1 MKRIG
6 VVLAVVVLHQ
16 VHAEPA
22 AACGAVPYL
31 LSLLLPLEDAT
42 TVGVDAALIAS
53 VNMGGAFDF
62 ELRKADELDE
72 DAGADGVE
80 LDVECEAAEG
90 SKVCIAKPTT
100 LLEPNTNYVWRL
112 KSEGYQQVSPWRA
125 FATTDVASPVGETQI
140 DAQVVS
146 EHRTENVCGDYYTVD
161 LAIQVGELRGPT
173 VLHVPGRW
181 INLFEAQVLLTEGN
195 VKTELR
201 VLWPPPCFDIELVD
215 ATGQRNRVAA
225 LCTPSAHLDGGV
237 DGSTSTD
244 QSDGVDTKSATTSDE
259 ISDTKQD
266 GGSGGRD
273 DDGPLRGI
281 SQTRNG
287 CTIAATSG
295 TKTTS
300 GSQGTLGWLSA
311 LGIAVGTVLRRRVKH
326 RVTAAGT

>member
-22 AACGAVPYL
+22 AACGATPYL
-31 LSLLLPLEDAT
+31 LSPLLPLEDAT
-42 TVGVDAALIAS
+42 RVGVDAALIAS

-80 LDVECEAAEG
+80 LDVECEAEG
-90 SKVCIAKPTT
+90 SKVCVAKPTS
-100 LLEPNTNYVWRL
+100 LLEPNTKYVWRL

-140 DAQVVS
+140 DAHVIS
-146 EHRTENVCGDYYTVD
+146 EHRLENPCGGYYSVN
-161 LAIQVGELRGPT
+161 LAVQVGELRGPT

-181 INLFEAQVLLTEGN
+181 FNPFEAQFVLTEGN
-195 VKTELR
+195 VKTELG

-259 ISDTKQD
+259 VSDTKQD

-273 DDGPLRGI
+273 DDGALRGI

-295 TKTTS
+295 TKPTS
-300 GSQGTLGWLSA
+300 GSQGTLGWLGA
-311 LGIAVGTVLRRRVKH
+311 LGIAVGTVWRRRVQR
-326 RVTAAGT
+326 RVTAART